1 MTKEKSTVPR
11 LRFPGFTDAW
21 KQRKLGEYFVERLEC
36 SAEGELLSVTI
47 SDGVRRF
54 SELDRKD
61 NSSEDKTK
69 YKVLKQG
76 DIVYNSMRMWQGAS
90 GYSIYDGIVS
100 PAYTVLIPT
109 YLSYALF
116 FSYLFKRSSSL
127 QIFQVNSQGLTSD
140 TWNLKYK
147 PFSNIVF
154 PAPTLPEQEA
164 IGSFFSDLDQ
174 LITLHQRKLDDVK
187 ELKKALL
194 QKMFPKGN
202 GNDFPE
208 LRFPE
213 FTDAWKQRKFSDLA
227 EVRRGLTYSPSA
239 IRNHGVRVL
248 RSSNINEDTFVFG
261 EDDVFVDKSVV
272 KIPLVEE
279 GDILITSANGSSRL
293 VGKHSIIKGLPSN
306 SAIHGGFMLLA
317 SSKVPCFLNAFM
329 SSTWYHKFIA
339 LYVAGGNGAIG
350 NLNKSDL
357 DEQIVLVPTLP
368 EQEAIGSFFSDLDQ
382 LITLHQRQLDHLKLL
397 KKALLQQM
405 FI

>member
-1 MTKEKSTVPR
+1 
-11 LRFPGFTDAW
+11 
-21 KQRKLGEYFVERLEC
+21 
-36 SAEGELLSVTI
+36 
-47 SDGVRRF
+47 
-54 SELDRKD
+54 
-61 NSSEDKTK
+61 
-69 YKVLKQG
+69 
-76 DIVYNSMRMWQGAS
+76 
-90 GYSIYDGIVS
+90 
-100 PAYTVLIPT
+100 
-109 YLSYALF
+109 
-116 FSYLFKRSSSL
+116 
-127 QIFQVNSQGLTSD
+127 
-140 TWNLKYK
+140 
-147 PFSNIVF
+147 
-154 PAPTLPEQEA
+154 PTLPEQEA

-239 IRNHGVRVL
+239 IRSHGVRVL

-329 SSTWYHKFIA
+329 SSTWYHKFIG